1 MKPATNSDSA
11 SGKSKGTLNNSA
23 KTQNNNVKSKKITK
37 KRKIKIIL
45 KFKTNKIYASNL
57 HKIQIK
63 QANKNLN
70 PKTK

>member
-37 KRKIKIIL
+37 KRKI
-45 KFKTNKIYASNL
+45 S
-57 HKIQIK
+57 
-63 QANKNLN
+63 
-70 PKTK
+70 